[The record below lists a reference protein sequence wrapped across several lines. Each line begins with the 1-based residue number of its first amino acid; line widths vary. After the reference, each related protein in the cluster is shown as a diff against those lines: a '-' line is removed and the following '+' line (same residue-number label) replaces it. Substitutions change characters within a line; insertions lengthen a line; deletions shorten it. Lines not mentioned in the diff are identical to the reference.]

1 MKGRLLALALA
12 CLCGCAGSDEP
23 TVAADAGDGSDAIA
37 QTVAP
42 GMRALLDA
50 RCVGCH
56 QPGGTGQGDFTQ
68 DAEVLARRTAIGASV
83 AARTMP
89 PWMPDPSCGSFD
101 GDLSLSEAELAL
113 VADWAAGKE
122 PQASVS
128 PEESPLPDLGPPDL
142 SLTSTDS
149 YQPIPE
155 ELTDRTVCHKIGPV
169 FTTET
174 LLRAIAFR
182 LSHPELVHHL
192 VLLAIP
198 ESELVATPQ
207 SGAGTYSCDT
217 PNTLRLGFA
226 IQLATPYLLPAGV
239 AVPIPAG
246 HLLLLQVHYSIA
258 ALPAGDPI
266 PQVTSAL
273 DLWTTSAAEA
283 RPLTLLY
290 GNADPLFVAAGD
302 GNGSAT
308 GETRIDRS
316 HRVYALMPHMHVFG
330 TAFSATL
337 RRANGTQECLISI
350 PSWRFLEQ
358 RIFFRPPGD
367 ELLLSPGDTIS
378 FRCSYDNSAENQP
391 LVRGVR
397 GEPRDLTAGWRSV
410 DEMCEFNLFLTER

>member
-1 MKGRLLALALA
+1 MAWGCGGADSSTTLADT
-12 CLCGCAGSDEP
+12 GS
-23 TVAADAGDGSDAIA
+23 GDGSSTAS
-37 QTVAP
+37 VAP
-42 GMRALLDA
+42 GMRALLDV

-56 QPGGTGQGDFTQ
+56 QPGGTGRGDYTI
-68 DAEVLARRTAIGASV
+68 DAEVLQRRASIGTAV

-113 VADWAAGKE
+113 VADWAAGGE
-122 PQASVS
+122 PQTSVS
-128 PEESPLPDLGPPDL
+128 PEESALPELGPPDI
-142 SLTSTDS
+142 SLIGAES

-283 RPLTLLY
+283 RPLSLLA
-290 GNADPLFVAAGD
+290 GSIDDLVVGAGD
-302 GNGSAT
+302 ANGSAAS
-308 GETRIDRS
+308 ETRIDRS
-316 HRVYALMPHMHVFG
+316 QRVYALMPHMHVFG